1 MASPG
6 SFSEH
11 GNLVKARKVTHACQQ
26 KTPDWRLYVEQTQRE
41 SRRLMGQVSLKA
53 FTLGAF
59 VYITAVTSLHSQ
71 VPPSKQSFEV
81 TSVKPNVSGNGF
93 IDSTPRRTV
102 CGDRRSAMHVNYRSI
117 QRAGFPDR
125 RRPRLDEH
133 GSGPEALTMRPEEGS
148 TLGSHKSGCEECRS
162 A

>member
-41 SRRLMGQVSLKA
+41 SRRLMGQVCLKA

-71 VPPSKQSFEV
+71 VPRASHHLKLPPSS
-81 TSVKPNVSGNGF
+81 
-93 IDSTPRRTV
+93 RT
-102 CGDRRSAMHVNYRSI
+102 C
-117 QRAGFPDR
+117 
-125 RRPRLDEH
+125 
-133 GSGPEALTMRPEEGS
+133 LTMASLIPPPEDG
-148 TLGSHKSGCEECRS
+148 LWRQAFRYAC
-162 A
+162 